1 MCTCEKQLK
10 YTEMLKFFSASTRT
24 VISKKAMS
32 ECLENALQGE
42 PDLDCDLIII
52 HTGMGHNFNDLLT
65 EAHRLSPKARIT
77 GCTGAGIIGKN
88 GPDESLKALA
98 IMVVKGPDTE
108 FALTARSTKA
118 DTDSY
123 TLCAE
128 MAKELKENNPGI
140 NMILFLPQAF
150 LMPTDKGI
158 DGIKSVF
165 GSNIAVFG
173 GISMDNQK
181 GVNCYG
187 FFDSQVIEK
196 GMVMAGFADPTLK
209 YVSRVNH
216 GFNVIEGLTFEVT
229 KSVPGRIYE
238 LNGRPAWKV
247 VTEAL
252 GIPETTSTV
261 EVTPIAGLA
270 RELPA
275 ESWEEYGSK
284 YILFVTMTKNDDNSI
299 NVSVTCR
306 EGTRLWLTKRDER
319 KMFEG
324 VDMMVKK
331 ILADLDGKR
340 PVAVFHSDCVLRGRY
355 SLNQVLKEDII
366 SRLQTPLFADG
377 RIPWL
382 GMYSAGEIGMLNGEA
397 CLHQITS
404 SLFVM
409 CR

>member
-1 MCTCEKQLK
+1 LRACEKQLK
-10 YTEMLKFFSASTRT
+10 YSRMLKFFSASTRT
-24 VISKKAMS
+24 VISKKAIA

-42 PDLDCDLIII
+42 NDLNCDLIII
-52 HTGMGHNFNDLLT
+52 HTGMGHNFNDLLK
-65 EAHRLSPKARIT
+65 EAHRLSPGARIA

-98 IMVVKGPDTE
+98 IMAVKGPDTE
-108 FALTARSTKA
+108 FALTARSTGA
-118 DTDSY
+118 DSDPF
-123 TLCAE
+123 TLCTE
-128 MAKELKENNPGI
+128 MAEELKKNNPGI
-140 NMILFLPQAF
+140 NMILFLPSGF
-150 LMPTDKGI
+150 LMPTDRGV

-165 GSNIAVFG
+165 GSDIAIFG

-181 GVNCYG
+181 GINCYG
-187 FFDSQVIEK
+187 FFDNQVIER
-196 GMVMAGFADPTLK
+196 GMVMVGFADPSLK
-209 YVSRVNH
+209 YVNRVNH

-252 GIPETTSTV
+252 GIPETISTV
-261 EVTPIAGLA
+261 KVTPIAGLA

-275 ESWEEYGSK
+275 ESWEEYDSK

-299 NVSVTCR
+299 NVSVTCK
-306 EGTRLWLTKRDER
+306 EGTKLWLTKRDEK

-324 VDMMVKK
+324 IDLMVKK
-331 ILADLDGKR
+331 TLESLDGKK

-355 SLNQVLKEDII
+355 SLNQILKEDII
-366 SRLQTPLFADG
+366 SRLQTPFFTASQ
-377 RIPWL
+377 IPWL
-382 GMYSAGEIGMLNGEA
+382 GMYGAGEIGMLNGEA
-397 CLHQITS
+397 RVHQITS

-409 CR
+409 YR